1 MNTLDIVLAL
11 ILIIAFFV
19 GFSRGFLLSLASLV
33 GVIVGVY
40 GAFYFS
46 DYVARPLTSWFHMS
60 AETTH
65 LIAFIIT
72 FFLIALIFSII
83 GNLLT
88 KVADFAMLGIFNKIL
103 GAVFNVLKYAFILSV
118 LFMFLNNSNYQ
129 NQFIEDNKAG
139 SALYIPIAVIV
150 PLVLPQILEEIESWE
165 TEREDSSPEVILEE
179 N

>member
-1 MNTLDIVLAL
+1 M
-11 ILIIAFFV
+11 
-19 GFSRGFLLSLASLV
+19 GLASLV
-33 GVIVGVY
+33 GVVAGVY

-46 DYVARPLTSWFHMS
+46 GYVARPLASWFHMS
-60 AETTH
+60 DDTTN

-72 FFLIALIFSII
+72 FFLIALVFSII

-88 KVADFAMLGIFNKIL
+88 KVADFAMLGIFNKIF
-103 GAVFNVLKYAFILSV
+103 GGIFNVLKYAFILSV

-139 SALYIPIAVIV
+139 SALYVPIAVIA
-150 PLVLPQILEEIESWE
+150 PLVLPHILEEIESWE
-165 TEREDSSPEVILEE
+165 TDREASGPEVIVEE